1 MTTTPPSL
9 LSSIMSTA
17 SGLRTFG
24 SGTGASPRINKE
36 YMPRYLNKYV
46 RLLGKFLS
54 VSTLLSTPVTS
65 ISPSTFE
72 RLAI

>member
-1 MTTTPPSL
+1 MTAAPPSL
-9 LSSIMSTA
+9 LSSIMSTG
-17 SGLRTFG
+17 GLHTFG
-24 SGTGASPRINKE
+24 SGTGASPRVNKE

>member
-1 MTTTPPSL
+1 MTAAPPSL
-9 LSSIMSTA
+9 LSSIMSTG
-17 SGLRTFG
+17 GLRTFS
-24 SGTGASPRINKE
+24 SGTGASPRVNKE

>member
-1 MTTTPPSL
+1 MTAAPPSL
-9 LSSIMSTA
+9 LSSIMST
-17 SGLRTFG
+17 GGRRTFG